1 MVNMLLIY
9 AENKTALP
17 EHMKSFVTL
26 NHCKGSALLKVPFYS
41 GCGCAESYP
50 TDHRLNGVFCFS
62 FWGFWL
68 LLNGTVD
75 SD

>member
-26 NHCKGSALLKVPFYS
+26 NHCKGSALLKVPFILVVDVQIHTRLS
-41 GCGCAESYP
+41 
-50 TDHRLNGVFCFS
+50 TD
-62 FWGFWL
+62 
-68 LLNGTVD
+68 
-75 SD
+75 